1 MSAKRGSSTEYSRPS
16 SSDIGPVILS
26 SSAKKPVRQNSKQI
40 DLLQREADY
49 KRLNEELEAKTTSLF
64 QETESMLRQQE
75 EYLAAA
81 AELETQGPDY
91 YVDPRVAG
99 DEDDGEHDFGFSQT
113 LGSLSLMDDDSA
125 DVFQPSAVSL
135 VLQSSHPTASSSS
148 RPSCQPTAMTTTA
161 ARPVTASGPTSSKQ
175 PLKQARSITA
185 PGKVGNRTGRPTS
198 HSSSRLA
205 DDVALVDDPSMMR
218 DINLEE
224 AFERIAHEV
233 DDGDADDRDDEI
245 LPPPAQEM
253 GHEAKVRFLKAKVRV
268 LQEELEKLSAEK
280 TFIENESEK
289 RAAKIKSI
297 EEDRNRL
304 QKSASTQQSAV
315 VKQKQ
320 VVDDLKSKLM
330 AAETLA
336 STLKRQ
342 NEQLQRDVK
351 TQQSNVGATEVRL
364 NRALEEIEKLKSD
377 VTKAK
382 SSTKENQHEE
392 KKRLDSLL
400 AENRKLEKQKSDL
413 IQGFRK
419 QARLIDVLKRQK
431 MHLEAAKMLQFTEEE
446 FVKALEWGSG

>member
-1 MSAKRGSSTEYSRPS
+1 MSAKRGSSSEFSRPS

-26 SSAKKPVRQNSKQI
+26 SSAKKPVNQNSNQM

-91 YVDPRVAG
+91 YVDPRIEG
-99 DEDDGEHDFGFSQT
+99 DEDDEERDYGFSQA
-113 LGSLSLMDDDSA
+113 LGSLSLMDDESG

-135 VLQSSHPTASSSS
+135 VRQTSHSTAPPVSMP
-148 RPSCQPTAMTTTA
+148 PSIVSKTAA
-161 ARPVTASGPTSSKQ
+161 ARPVSASGIAATKQ
-175 PLKQARSITA
+175 LPKQARSITA
-185 PGKVGNRTGRPTS
+185 PGKVRNRSGLPG
-198 HSSSRLA
+198 SSRSSARPA
-205 DDVALVDDPSMMR
+205 DDVALVDDPAMMR

-233 DDGDADDRDDEI
+233 DNVDAENQDDEI

-280 TFIENESEK
+280 TNIVNESEK
-289 RAAKIKSI
+289 RAAKMKSI

-304 QKSASTQQSAV
+304 QKSASTQQSAFL
-315 VKQKQ
+315 KQKQ
-320 VVDDLKSKLM
+320 VVDDLKSKLT
-330 AAETLA
+330 AAETQA

-342 NEQLQRDVK
+342 NDQLQRDAK
-351 TQQSNVGATEVRL
+351 AQQSNVGATEVRL

-382 SSTKENQHEE
+382 SSSKENQQDE
-392 KKRLDSLL
+392 KKRLDSLM

>member
-1 MSAKRGSSTEYSRPS
+1 MSAKRGSSDLVRPS
-16 SSDIGPVILS
+16 SSDIGPVLVG
-26 SSAKKPVRQNSKQI
+26 SSANGKKTARQNSKQV
-40 DLLQREADY
+40 DLLQREAEY

-81 AELETQGPDY
+81 AELEGQGPDY
-91 YVDPRVAG
+91 YVDPQVGGAG
-99 DEDDGEHDFGFSQT
+99 DDGENDFGFSHT
-113 LGSLSLMDDDSA
+113 LGSMSLMDDDTA
-125 DVFQPSAVSL
+125 EVFQASSVSL
-135 VLQSSHPTASSSS
+135 VRQTSHSTSVS
-148 RPSCQPTAMTTTA
+148 RPASQSTTVTNA
-161 ARPVTASGPTSSKQ
+161 IARPVTASGPSTSKQ

-185 PGKVGNRTGRPTS
+185 PMNVRNRNGRPTS
-198 HSSSRLA
+198 RHSSSRLA

-233 DDGDADDRDDEI
+233 DEGDAENRDDDI

-280 TFIENESEK
+280 TSVENESEK

-304 QKSASTQQSAV
+304 QKSTSAQQSAV
-315 VKQKQ
+315 AKQKQ
-320 VVDDLKSKLM
+320 VVDDLKSKLT
-330 AAETLA
+330 AAETQA

-342 NEQLQRDVK
+342 NDQLQRDVK

-364 NRALEEIEKLKSD
+364 NRALEEIDKLKSD

-382 SSTKENQHEE
+382 SSSKESQQEE
-392 KKRLDSLL
+392 KKRLDSIL